1 MLRHEVVADHRTVVG
16 RCFFARPILRQL
28 RHVGDPP
35 HREIASG
42 GSPAF
47 RNDGHPVGVVFASK
61 GKGGHDMRILALAIA
76 ATFAI
81 GIPMAAPA
89 MAQDTT
95 IINKHNDDNGQ
106 SKVIIKKK
114 DDTGK
119 Y

>member
-1 MLRHEVVADHRTVVG
+1 VADHRTVVG
-16 RCFFARPILRQL
+16 RGFFLTEPSATRDLKIT
-28 RHVGDPP
+28 G
-35 HREIASG
+35 G
-42 GSPAF
+42 GSEAF
-47 RNDGHPVGVVFASK
+47 RNDGHPVGVVFASRK
-61 GKGGHDMRILALAIA
+61 QGGHDMRILALAIA

-95 IINKHNDDNGQ
+95 IIKKHNDDNGQ